1 MKKEKN
7 TAQHLLASNTVKFS
21 NNEITIAEPCLEDA
35 PVVLCPVFLT
45 VQEEREFNKAATKLA
60 NCSKRLALEFS

>member
-1 MKKEKN
+1 MKKKKN
-7 TAQHLLASNTVKFS
+7 TAHHLSASNTVKFS
-21 NNEITIAEPCLEDA
+21 NSEITNVEPYLEGA

-45 VQEEREFNKAATKLA
+45 VQEEREFNRTATKLA